1 MGEGK
6 RKEVQCMGAFLCSI
20 KEGGLQGGSFSNCVS
35 EIGTFRPVPSD
46 IPEINQQIFTK
57 GKEARQN

>member
-1 MGEGK
+1 MGKGK
-6 RKEVQCMGAFLCSI
+6 RNKVLCMGAFLCSI

-35 EIGTFRPVPSD
+35 EIGTSRLVPND

-57 GKEARQN
+57 GKETRQN